1 MKNKIIYD
9 ITIMIIGILVNIIMG
24 HLVIILKI
32 PFLFMDSVGT
42 ILTAVTLGPIYSA
55 VVGIATNF
63 ILSMTIDYVN
73 LHFAIV
79 NVVIGLT
86 AGVIV
91 RKHDF
96 SKIKV
101 SIISGIIIGLISAIV
116 SLPIVIIAAKGVTN
130 KPIDNFIQLIQNSG
144 KSFIISVT
152 ITTISSAIID
162 KLLSSIMVTFAIKHI
177 PFLKIENNH
186 HYNKK
191 Y

>member
-1 MKNKIIYD
+1 
-9 ITIMIIGILVNIIMG
+9 MIIGILVNIIMG

-101 SIISGIIIGLISAIV
+101 SIISGII
-116 SLPIVIIAAKGVTN
+116 
-130 KPIDNFIQLIQNSG
+130 FQL
-144 KSFIISVT
+144 
-152 ITTISSAIID
+152 
-162 KLLSSIMVTFAIKHI
+162 LYHCL
-177 PFLKIENNH
+177 
-186 HYNKK
+186 
-191 Y
+191 

>member
-144 KSFIISVT
+144 KSFIIFVT